1 MPLLTEAS
9 ILSERGRFREAL
21 DTLDSGGL
29 PSGKDRIVANV
40 LRAELLEHVG
50 RHAQSRALA
59 ESLLRSEKLSSVQKS
74 RCECVIGRIDWENG
88 STDSS
93 LVHLQRAVTLASEAG
108 DLERTC
114 WSQLL
119 LLMSLAGRSGP
130 DSVTPLLAQIRAN

>member
-1 MPLLTEAS
+1 MPLLSEAS
-9 ILSERGRFREAL
+9 LLTERGRFREAL
-21 DTLDSGGL
+21 DTLDSGGPL
-29 PSGKDRIVANV
+29 SGKDRIVGNV

-50 RHAQSRALA
+50 KHGQSRVLA

-93 LVHLQRAVTLASEAG
+93 LIHLQRAVTLAIDAG

-119 LLMSLAGRSGP
+119 F
-130 DSVTPLLAQIRAN
+130 